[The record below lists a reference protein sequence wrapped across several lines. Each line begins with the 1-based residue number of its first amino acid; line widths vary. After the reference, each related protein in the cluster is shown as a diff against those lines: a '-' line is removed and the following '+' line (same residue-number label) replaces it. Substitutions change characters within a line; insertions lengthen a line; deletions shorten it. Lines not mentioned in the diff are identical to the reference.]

1 MLLDLARRGSR
12 QPSSCRVKTAFLRG
26 ASAGRSALVADMARL
41 VILRSTVPVGAVC
54 NELHA
59 GAEPALVVEF
69 LAPAGPFAGWIARLV
84 DGGFGV
90 ALGGAG
96 GTGAFRRH
104 LACP

>member
-1 MLLDLARRGSR
+1 MAATLRDKPGEDLE
-12 QPSSCRVKTAFLRG
+12 
-26 ASAGRSALVADMARL
+26 AD
-41 VILRSTVPVGAVC
+41 AVHG
-54 NELHA
+54 ELQE
-59 GAEPALVVEF
+59 GGLALVVEVP
-69 LAPAGPFAGWIARLV
+69 APAKPFAGWFARLV